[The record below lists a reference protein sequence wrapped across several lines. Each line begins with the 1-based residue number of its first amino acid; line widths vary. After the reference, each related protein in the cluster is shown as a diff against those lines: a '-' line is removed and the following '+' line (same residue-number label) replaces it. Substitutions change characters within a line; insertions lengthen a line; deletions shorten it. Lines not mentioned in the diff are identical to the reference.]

1 MSRTKLYLVRRSTVG
16 WQWSPPPYPLPPTPN
31 NAASLSTW
39 KIVDNNIGQQIFLP
53 LPTPQTGRKV
63 PYTLTYSVV
72 IFFYVLMHFNYYKSI
87 NGVCDSLT
95 DTEILKFFVFD
106 FHYSIK
112 VKFLILAPVSNGE
125 KKRPHTFRKL
135 NKHIVK
141 LKYCM
146 KNCTVVCRTLS

>member
-1 MSRTKLYLVRRSTVG
+1 
-16 WQWSPPPYPLPPTPN
+16 
-31 NAASLSTW
+31 
-39 KIVDNNIGQQIFLP
+39 
-53 LPTPQTGRKV
+53 
-63 PYTLTYSVV
+63 
-72 IFFYVLMHFNYYKSI
+72 MHFNYYKSI

-112 VKFLILAPVSNGE
+112 VNFLILAPVSNGE
-125 KKRPHTFRKL
+125 KTYIFRKL

-141 LKYCM
+141 QKYCM